1 MDGRNS
7 LLFFF
12 IPNLQILGKMSNWEV
27 LQIHARFATV
37 CTSDLYPITELK
49 MFINPLKHFR
59 HLWRNTG
66 LSNLMF
72 ISCRK
77 LRKFPAQ
84 NICWIRK
91 NIFFILLH
99 FFLSR
104 TVAYTHFM
112 ETVKNKFYI
121 QAKLIMN
128 SDFDLLYIN
137 EIVVQ

>member
-1 MDGRNS
+1 MVGIHFYSFSSQTYKFWGKCPIEKCYRS
-7 LLFFF
+7 TPGLLLH
-12 IPNLQILGKMSNWEV
+12 I
-27 LQIHARFATV
+27 
-37 CTSDLYPITELK
+37 CTSDLYPIPELK